1 MMHDMLI
8 VSDIFILSNIT
19 KWCYMFAS
27 FLGLLFDYLNAGKE
41 PENCTFDRSV
51 WEADPSQ
58 DRCSEA
64 DWTVQGIGAI
74 YLLFSNL
81 LLVNLVIAKF
91 R

>member
-1 MMHDMLI
+1 
-8 VSDIFILSNIT
+8 
-19 KWCYMFAS
+19 MFAS
-27 FLGLLFDYLNAGKE
+27 FLNLLSGYLNAGKE
-41 PENCTFDRSV
+41 PANCTFERSV
-51 WEADPSQ
+51 WETDPSQ

-64 DWTVQGIGAI
+64 DWTVKGIAAI

>member
-1 MMHDMLI
+1 
-8 VSDIFILSNIT
+8 
-19 KWCYMFAS
+19 MFAS
-27 FLGLLFDYLNAGKE
+27 FFCLLSDYLNAGKE
-41 PENCTFDRSV
+41 PENCTFNRTV
-51 WEADPSQ
+51 WETDPSQ

-64 DWTVQGIGAI
+64 DWTVQGIAAV